1 MKNKIEIKY
10 SKKHLNRLLLL
21 ALVYFICASILMFT
35 KSMFELKIID
45 QVMTVFAT
53 FAGCFMLTSYFYKK
67 QTPYMLIDDEII
79 SINKFDK
86 FFINT
91 IKRNNIES
99 IKYFHGDFI
108 IKYNLS
114 KEAVI
119 HLVLVDELD
128 REILKNIFK
137 S

>member
-1 MKNKIEIKY
+1 
-10 SKKHLNRLLLL
+10 
-21 ALVYFICASILMFT
+21 
-35 KSMFELKIID
+35 
-45 QVMTVFAT
+45 
-53 FAGCFMLTSYFYKK
+53 MLTSYFYKK